1 MSPNNSASPIRF
13 SRFSKAECVLVLITM
28 IWGGTFLI
36 VQHAMTVSGPMFFVG
51 LRFAAAAAI
60 VAMFSW
66 RHLRELT
73 LLEVKAGSFIGVAI
87 MLGYGLQTVGLQSIP
102 SSQSAF
108 ITALYVPF
116 VPLLQWLVL
125 GRRPGLMPS
134 IGIMLAFTGLMLLSG
149 PSGAALNFSPGEI
162 ATLIS
167 AVAIAAE
174 IILISTFAG
183 QVDVRR
189 VTVVQLAV
197 TAVLSFLLVVPTG
210 EVIPDFSWLL
220 LVTALGLG
228 AASAAIQ
235 VAMNWAQKSVSP
247 TRATLI
253 YAGEPVWAGI
263 VGRIAGERLPAIALV
278 GAGLIVAAVIIS
290 ELKTKGRS
298 TEAEAELERETQG

>member
-1 MSPNNSASPIRF
+1 VNSSPTPLRF

-28 IWGGTFLI
+28 VWGGTFLL

-60 VAMFSW
+60 VALFSW
-66 RHLRELT
+66 RQLRELT
-73 LLEVKAGSFIGVAI
+73 LFELKAGSFIGVAI
-87 MLGYGLQTVGLQSIP
+87 MLGYGLQTVGLQTIP

-167 AVAIAAE
+167 AIAIAAE
-174 IILISTFAG
+174 IILISTYAG

-189 VTVVQLAV
+189 VTVVQLAA
-197 TAVLSFLLVVPTG
+197 TSVLSFLLVVPTG
-210 EVIPDFSWLL
+210 ETLPDFSWTL

-278 GAGLIVAAVIIS
+278 GAGLIVAAVIVS
-290 ELKTKGRS
+290 ELKTKGKVV
-298 TEAEAELERETQG
+298 EEDAELERETQG